1 MRVPF
6 FVVAFTIFAGS
17 LLPAYGQYPYQSYSQ
32 RHAKNRQQ
40 QQSTPNVD
48 LPEEKPITGDPG
60 ARLQGLLE
68 QRFKMYVQRDQAY
81 QKAYNAGFADQSE
94 AASASYDA
102 LRAEVDQYDK
112 AEKRIPVLQ
121 KMVENLKLQEEIART
136 KLMQRAATPGKN
148 DSILK
153 IQSPYW
159 RAKMSRIDAEIS
171 LERERVRA
179 EEDAKAA
186 AAAAPATPAAP
197 AATTQPTTA
206 K

>member
-1 MRVPF
+1 MRSPL
-6 FVVAFTIFAGS
+6 FVLVFTIVAGS

-32 RHAKNRQQ
+32 RHAKSRQQ
-40 QQSTPNVD
+40 QPPTPPVEI
-48 LPEEKPITGDPG
+48 PEEKPITGDPG

-68 QRFKMYVQRDQAY
+68 QRYKLFVQRDQAY
-81 QKAYNAGFADQSE
+81 QKAYNGGFVEQGE

-112 AEKRIPVLQ
+112 PEKRIPVLQ

-136 KLMQRAATPGKN
+136 KLMQRAASPGKN
-148 DSILK
+148 DNILK

-186 AAAAPATPAAP
+186 AAATPAAATPATATPAAGS
-197 AATTQPTTA
+197 